1 MIDKIPSRLNLTNK
15 KELFAYLDNVFSQLE
30 QQKEA
35 LDTSAIVAITDLKGD
50 ITYVNDTFCAISQ
63 YSEAELIGQNHR
75 IINSGYHD
83 KSFFLD
89 LWKTIGKGKIWHG
102 DIKNKAKD
110 GSYYWVKTTIVPF
123 LDENN
128 KPYQYVTIRFDITRE
143 KNLEDQLK
151 NYKIFF
157 DKSTDLLAVATPE
170 GYFARVNANFAA
182 TLGYTEEFLLQTSFF
197 SLIHP
202 DDIASSS
209 KEIEKLELGINTF
222 NFINRY
228 LKKDGTYI
236 HLDWNAT
243 FDHNSKQIFCIA
255 RDITSRLAIQKEI
268 KDLNENLEE
277 KVSERTQQLT
287 ELNKELEAFSYS
299 ISHDLRAPLR
309 AINGYSQM
317 LHEDYADKIDE
328 EGNRLLKV
336 IQQNA
341 TKMGVLIDDLLHF
354 SRLGRREIQL
364 NNISLNELIEDV
376 LEELL
381 NETHVKYDI
390 KVGHLGKI
398 KGDYA
403 LLYQAF
409 YNLLSNSLKYS
420 SKVDN
425 PEISIS
431 AENINNR
438 LQVSIQ
444 DNGVGFDM
452 EYYDKLF
459 GVFQR
464 LHSAQDFEGTGVGLA
479 IVKRIIN
486 KHNGE
491 IWAKSK
497 VNEGAVFT
505 VALNK

>member
-1 MIDKIPSRLNLTNK
+1 MIDKSPSKLNLTNK
-15 KELFAYLDNVFSQLE
+15 KQLFKYLDEVFSQLE

-35 LDTSAIVAITDLKGD
+35 LDTSAIIAITDIKGD
-50 ITYVNDTFCAISQ
+50 ITYVNDTFCEISK
-63 YSEAELIGQNHR
+63 YSEKELIGQNHR

-83 KSFFLD
+83 KSFFVD
-89 LWKTIGKGKIWHG
+89 LWKTIGKGKIWQG

-110 GSYYWVKTTIVPF
+110 GSFYWVKTTIVPY
-123 LDENN
+123 LDENK

-143 KNLEDQLK
+143 KRLEEQLK
-151 NYKIFF
+151 DYKIFF
-157 DKSTDLLAVATPE
+157 DKSLDLLAIATPE
-170 GYFARVNANFAA
+170 GYFEKINANFAS
-182 TLGYTEEFLLQTSFF
+182 TLGYTEEFLLKTSFI

-202 DDIASSS
+202 DDIAATH
-209 KEIEKLELGINTF
+209 KELEKLSLGINTF

-228 LKKDGTYI
+228 LKKDGTYLN
-236 HLDWNAT
+236 LDWNST
-243 FDHNSKQIFCIA
+243 FDPVTKKIFCIA

-268 KDLNENLEE
+268 KDLNENLEQ
-277 KVSERTQQLT
+277 KVNERTQQLT
-287 ELNKELEAFSYS
+287 ELNNELESFSYS

-376 LEELL
+376 LDELL
-381 NETHVKYDI
+381 SETDI
-390 KVGHLGKI
+390 KYTITIDTLGKI

-409 YNLLSNSLKYS
+409 YNLLSNALKYS
-420 SKVDN
+420 SKVEK
-425 PEISIS
+425 PEINIT
-431 AENINNR
+431 AEIVKN
-438 LQVSIQ
+438 QVQVIIK

-464 LHSAQDFEGTGVGLA
+464 LHSNQDFEGTGVGLA

-491 IWAKSK
+491 IWAIGK